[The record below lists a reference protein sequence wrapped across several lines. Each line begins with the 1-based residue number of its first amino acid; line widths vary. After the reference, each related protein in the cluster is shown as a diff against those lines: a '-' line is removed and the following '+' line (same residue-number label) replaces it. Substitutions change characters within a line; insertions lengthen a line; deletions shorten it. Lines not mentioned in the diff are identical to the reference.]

1 MLHDILQKDIEEE
14 DLELCRY
21 LWWRTGVDL
30 NEDADVLFK
39 RDELGL
45 EFVVVGWEVI
55 DLVEL
60 LAGSLDE
67 ASHEDVE
74 GILAVQLLAQFC

>member
-1 MLHDILQKDIEEE
+1 MLHNILQKDIKEE
-14 DLELCRY
+14 DFELCRY

-39 RDELGL
+39 GYKLGL

-55 DLVEL
+55 DFVEL

-74 GILAVQLLAQFC
+74 SVLAV